1 MSMTDKEFPV
11 RSPNGEH
18 PPRTERAD
26 RRDLAEAIERGGGLD
41 VSALLARAGAAVT
54 TETAAVER
62 PGEWDLESLTTAITR
77 VANRFTAET
86 IGPETDFF
94 DGGGTSI
101 AAVQFVAA
109 LAAELDVHLDLD
121 DVFADARPRRLAQRR
136 LGAATQASESE
147 RPVLVADSVDD
158 EFAQLMSDVA
168 GADRLPSVEPPD
180 RVVPRRV
187 LLTGATGFLGSHLL
201 LDLLR
206 GSDAH
211 VVCLVRARDD
221 AAGLD
226 RLAEALT
233 RYQLPWSAEVRRRV
247 TVLTGDLR
255 EPDLGLS
262 GERWAGLAEEVD
274 AIVNVG
280 AAVDFLRG
288 YRSLRRGNVLGPLT
302 LARLAATGRPKPLHH
317 VSSIAVFNELG
328 RTSMG
333 EDDPVANIGKLVIGY
348 DRTKW
353 AAEAVMRR
361 AREHGLVVTVLR
373 PGGIGGH
380 RETGAHNPRDL
391 NSGIIA
397 ALSRFGT
404 VPALRNLHV
413 APVDWVSKV
422 AAAIVCAPTAW
433 GHNYHLTGTPTA
445 LEQMLGES
453 SAIGMDMRV
462 QHWAT
467 WCDEVVE
474 RIRTEPVPELESLAQ
489 VLQSPIARHPLETMA
504 SVPAATDERTR
515 AFLRAHN
522 LPEPVRY
529 GAQAQR
535 KTLEML
541 ASTGLARLPQ
551 PQDPPYLWFSE
562 TLVGTIGPAQAAAD
576 TSCTLN
582 LRLSIASTH
591 QLAAGRTVDVS
602 GELRCALLHD
612 EPLTVTGVA
621 SVRPHD
627 GIPIRH
633 GLKHP
638 LMHYRLTL
646 READGG
652 TWWLSGYKHA
662 EARRAVIRQARTLTI
677 ELGREGEP
685 AGFAGE
691 VAVPLETYLRDQI
704 DGIQVDPRLSE
715 RQRRTAK
722 LLWLSWFG
730 SQLGKGLLEP
740 ALRVGTELLDLRRN
754 AKEFR

>member
-1 MSMTDKEFPV
+1 MTSSDKELRV

-18 PPRTERAD
+18 PPHTERAD
-26 RRDLAEAIERGGGLD
+26 RRALAEAIESGGGLD
-41 VSALLARAGAAVT
+41 VSALLARAGGPVRT
-54 TETAAVER
+54 TTAIAR
-62 PGEWDLESLTTAITR
+62 SGEWSAESLTTAMTA
-77 VANRFTAET
+77 VANRFTAEP

-94 DGGGTSI
+94 DGGGTSV

-109 LAAELDVHLDLD
+109 LAGELDVHLDLD
-121 DVFADARPRRLAQRR
+121 DVFADARPRRLAQRW
-136 LGAATQASESE
+136 LGVRAESAE
-147 RPVLVADSVDD
+147 TDRPVVATAAVDD
-158 EFAQLMSDVA
+158 DFAQLMSDVA
-168 GADRLPSVEPPD
+168 GADRLPLVDPPD
-180 RVVPRRV
+180 RVVPRCI

-206 GSDAH
+206 GSDAQ
-211 VVCLVRARDD
+211 VVCLVRAQDD
-221 AAGLD
+221 ADALD
-226 RLAEALT
+226 RLAAALT
-233 RYQLPWSAEVRRRV
+233 RFLLPWSPEVRRRV

-255 EPDLGLS
+255 EPNLGLS
-262 GERWAGLAEEVD
+262 DERWAALADEVD

-288 YRSLRRGNVLGPLT
+288 YRSLRRANVLGPLT

-328 RTSMG
+328 ISAMG

-433 GHNYHLTGTPTA
+433 GRNYHLTGTPTT

-453 SAIGMDMRV
+453 AAIGMDMRV
-462 QHWAT
+462 QHWAA

-474 RIRTEPVPELESLAQ
+474 RISTEPVPELESLAQ
-489 VLQSPIARHPLETMA
+489 VLRSPVARHPLETMA

-522 LPEPVRY
+522 LPAPIRY

-535 KTLEML
+535 KTLELL
-541 ASTGLARLPQ
+541 ADTGMARLPQ
-551 PQDPPYLWFSE
+551 SQDTPYLWFSE
-562 TLVGTIGPAQAAAD
+562 TLAGTLGPVGAPAD
-576 TSCTLN
+576 TSCALR
-582 LRLSIASTH
+582 LRLSIGSTH
-591 QLAAGRTVDVS
+591 QLVAGRTVDVS

-612 EPLTVTGVA
+612 EPLTVSGA
-621 SVRPHD
+621 LSVRPHD

-633 GLKHP
+633 GLEHP
-638 LMHYRLTL
+638 LMHYRLSL
-646 READGG
+646 RDADGG
-652 TWWLSGYKHA
+652 TWWLSGYKYA
-662 EARRAVIRQARTLTI
+662 GARRTVIRQARTLTV
-677 ELGREGEP
+677 ELGRDNEP
-685 AGFAGE
+685 ASVAGE
-691 VAVPLETYLRDQI
+691 VAVPLDTYLRDQI
-704 DGIQVDPRLSE
+704 DGIHVDPRLSE

-754 AKEFR
+754 AKELR

>member
-1 MSMTDKEFPV
+1 MTMADKEFPV
-11 RSPNGEH
+11 RSPNGGY
-18 PPRTERAD
+18 PPPAERAD

-41 VSALLARAGAAVT
+41 VSALLARAGGDVATATAAIARPGAWDT
-54 TETAAVER
+54 DSLTAAV
-62 PGEWDLESLTTAITR
+62 IQ
-77 VANRFTAET
+77 VADRFTVEPL
-86 IGPETDFF
+86 GPDTDFF
-94 DGGGTSI
+94 DGGGTSV
-101 AAVQFVAA
+101 AAVRFVAA
-109 LAAELDVHLDLD
+109 LARELDVHFELD
-121 DVFADARPRRLAQRR
+121 DVFADARPRRLAQRW
-136 LGAATQASESE
+136 LGARAEATE
-147 RPVLVADSVDD
+147 RETPSPVADTVDD
-158 EFAQLMSDVA
+158 ELAQLMADVA
-168 GADRLPSVEPPD
+168 GADRLPFTDPPE
-180 RVVPRRV
+180 RVAPRRV

-221 AAGLD
+221 ADAVD
-226 RLAEALT
+226 RLAAALT
-233 RYQLPWSAEVRRRV
+233 RFLLPWSPEVRRRV
-247 TVLTGDLR
+247 TVLPGDLR
-255 EPDLGLS
+255 EPNLGLS
-262 GERWAGLAEEVD
+262 EKAWAALADEID

-328 RTSMG
+328 IASMG

-353 AAEAVMRR
+353 AAEAVLRR

-433 GHNYHLTGTPTA
+433 GHNYHLTGTPTT

-453 SAIGMDMRV
+453 AAIGMDMRV
-462 QHWAT
+462 RHWAA

-489 VLQSPIARHPLETMA
+489 VLGSPTARHPLETMA

-522 LPEPVRY
+522 LPQPVRY
-529 GAQAQR
+529 AARSQH

-541 ASTGLARLPQ
+541 AGTGLARLPR
-551 PQDPPYLWFSE
+551 PEDPPYLWFAE
-562 TLVGTIGPAQAAAD
+562 TLVGTIGPVDAAAD
-576 TSCTLN
+576 SSCTLN

-591 QLAAGRTVDVS
+591 QLVAGRTVDVG
-602 GELRCALLHD
+602 GELRCARLHD
-612 EPLTVTGVA
+612 GPLTVSGVA

-627 GIPIRH
+627 GIPMRH

-638 LMHYRLTL
+638 LMHYRLSL
-646 READGG
+646 RDADGG
-652 TWWLSGYKHA
+652 TWWLSGYKYA
-662 EARRAVIRQARTLTI
+662 EARRTIIRQARTLTV
-677 ELGREGEP
+677 ELGREDQP
-685 AGFAGE
+685 ASLAGE
-691 VAVPLETYLRDQI
+691 VAVPLHTYLHDQI

-754 AKEFR
+754 AKESR

>member
-1 MSMTDKEFPV
+1 MRGV
-11 RSPNGEH
+11 NGEY
-18 PPRTERAD
+18 PRAD

-41 VSALLARAGAAVT
+41 VASLLARAGGAAR
-54 TETAAVER
+54 TAPPAVER
-62 PGEWDLESLTTAITR
+62 PREWDVESLTAAVTR

-86 IGPETDFF
+86 VGPDTDFF
-94 DGGGTSI
+94 DGGGTSV

-109 LAAELDVHLDLD
+109 LAGELGVHLELD
-121 DVFADARPRRLAQRR
+121 DVFADARPRRLAQRW
-136 LGAATQASESE
+136 LGSPTTGQATTVAAPET
-147 RPVLVADSVDD
+147 VD
-158 EFAQLMSDVA
+158 EQLAQIMSDVA
-168 GADRLPSVEPPD
+168 GADRLPFVDPPQ

-211 VVCLVRARDD
+211 VVCLIRVQDE
-221 AAGLD
+221 AAALD
-226 RLAEALT
+226 RLAAALT
-233 RYQLPWSAEVRRRV
+233 RFLLPWSAEVRRRV

-255 EPDLGLS
+255 EPCLGLTE
-262 GERWAGLAEEVD
+262 ERWATLAEEID
-274 AIVNVG
+274 AIVNVA

-288 YRSLRRGNVLGPLT
+288 YPSLRSGNVLGPLT

-328 RTSMG
+328 IAAMG
-333 EDDPVANIGKLVIGY
+333 EDDPVANVGKLVIGY

-353 AAEAVMRR
+353 AAEAVLRR
-361 AREHGLVVTVLR
+361 AREHGVVVTVLR

-422 AAAIVCAPTAW
+422 AAAIVCAPDAW
-433 GHNYHLTGTPTA
+433 GHNYHLTGTPTT

-453 SAIGMDMRV
+453 AAIGLDMRV
-462 QHWAT
+462 QHWAA

-489 VLQSPIARHPLETMA
+489 VLQSPVARHPLETMA
-504 SVPAATDERTR
+504 SAPAAGDERTR

-529 GAQAQR
+529 GAQSQR

-541 ASTGLARLPQ
+541 AGAGLARLPQ
-551 PQDPPYLWFSE
+551 PEDTPYLWFTE
-562 TLVGTIGPAQAAAD
+562 TLVGTLGPVDATAD
-576 TSCTLN
+576 TSCALT

-591 QLAAGRTVDVS
+591 QLVAGRTVDVS
-602 GELRCALLHD
+602 GEMRCARLHD
-612 EPLTVTGVA
+612 EPLTVSGA
-621 SVRPHD
+621 LSVRPHD
-627 GIPIRH
+627 GIPLRH
-633 GLKHP
+633 GWQHP
-638 LMHYRLTL
+638 LMHYRLSL
-646 READGG
+646 RDAEGG
-652 TWWLSGYKHA
+652 AWWLSGYKYA
-662 EARRAVIRQARTLTI
+662 EARRTVVRQARTLTV
-677 ELGREGEP
+677 ELGRATSP
-685 AGFAGE
+685 AS
-691 VAVPLETYLRDQI
+691 LEIGRAH
-704 DGIQVDPRLSE
+704 V
-715 RQRRTAK
+715 
-722 LLWLSWFG
+722 
-730 SQLGKGLLEP
+730 
-740 ALRVGTELLDLRRN
+740 
-754 AKEFR
+754 

>member
-1 MSMTDKEFPV
+1 MIMADKEVPV
-11 RSPNGEH
+11 RSPNGEYSS
-18 PPRTERAD
+18 RVERAD

-41 VSALLARAGAAVT
+41 VSALLARAGGDAPPA
-54 TETAAVER
+54 TAAIER
-62 PGEWDLESLTTAITR
+62 RGEWDLESLTAAVTR

-86 IGPETDFF
+86 VGPETDFF
-94 DGGGTSI
+94 DGGATSV

-109 LAAELDVHLDLD
+109 LARELDVHLELD
-121 DVFADARPRRLAQRR
+121 DVFADARPRRLAQRW
-136 LGAATQASESE
+136 LGARRDSTEHEPSVPAS
-147 RPVLVADSVDD
+147 DSVDD

-168 GADRLPSVEPPD
+168 GADRLPLVDPPQ

-187 LLTGATGFLGSHLL
+187 LLTGSTGFLGSHLL

-211 VVCLVRARDD
+211 VVCLVRAQDETD
-221 AAGLD
+221 GLD
-226 RLAEALT
+226 RLAAALT
-233 RYQLPWSAEVRRRV
+233 RFLLPWSPEVRRRV

-255 EPDLGLS
+255 EPNLGLS
-262 GERWAGLAEEVD
+262 EERWAALANEID

-317 VSSIAVFNELG
+317 ISSIAVFNELG
-328 RTSMG
+328 IASMG

-422 AAAIVCAPTAW
+422 AAAIVCAPGAW
-433 GHNYHLTGTPTA
+433 GHNYHLTGTPAT

-453 SAIGMDMRV
+453 AAIGMDMRV
-462 QHWAT
+462 QHWAA

-489 VLQSPIARHPLETMA
+489 VLQSPVARHPLETMA
-504 SVPAATDERTR
+504 SVPAATDDRTR

-529 GAQAQR
+529 GAQSQR

-541 ASTGLARLPQ
+541 AGTGLARLPQ
-551 PQDPPYLWFSE
+551 PRDAPYLWFTE
-562 TLVGTIGPAQAAAD
+562 TLAGALGAVDVPAD

-591 QLAAGRTVDVS
+591 QLVAGRTVDVG
-602 GELRCALLHD
+602 GELRCARLHD
-612 EPLTVTGVA
+612 EPLTVSGVL

-633 GLKHP
+633 GLRHP
-638 LMHYRLTL
+638 LMHYRLSL
-646 READGG
+646 RDADGG
-652 TWWLSGYKHA
+652 TWWLSGYKYA
-662 EARRAVIRQARTLTI
+662 EARRTLIRQARTLTV

-685 AGFAGE
+685 ASLSGE

-730 SQLGKGLLEP
+730 AQLGKGLLEP

-754 AKEFR
+754 AKESR

>member
-1 MSMTDKEFPV
+1 MIMADKEFPV
-11 RSPNGEH
+11 HSANGES
-18 PPRTERAD
+18 PRAD

-41 VSALLARAGAAVT
+41 VAALLARAGGEAPT
-54 TETAAVER
+54 TTAATER
-62 PGEWDLESLTTAITR
+62 PGEWDLDSLTAAVTQ

-86 IGPETDFF
+86 VGPETDFF
-94 DGGGTSI
+94 DGGGTSV
-101 AAVQFVAA
+101 AAVQLVAT
-109 LAAELDVHLDLD
+109 LAGELGVQLDLD
-121 DVFADARPRRLAQRR
+121 DVFADARPRRLAQRW
-136 LGAATQASESE
+136 LGAHPEAA
-147 RPVLVADSVDD
+147 RPVTTVAAPDAVD
-158 EFAQLMSDVA
+158 EQLAQLMSDVA
-168 GADRLPSVEPPD
+168 GAHRLPFADPPE

-211 VVCLVRARDD
+211 VVCLIRAQDE
-221 AAGLD
+221 AAALD
-226 RLAEALT
+226 RLAAAL
-233 RYQLPWSAEVRRRV
+233 RRFLLPWSAEVRRRV

-262 GERWAGLAEEVD
+262 EDRWATLAQDVD

-288 YRSLRRGNVLGPLT
+288 YRSLRSGNVLGPLT

-328 RTSMG
+328 IAAMG
-333 EDDPVANIGKLVIGY
+333 EDDPVANVGKLVIGY

-361 AREHGLVVTVLR
+361 AREHGVVVTVLR

-422 AAAIVCAPTAW
+422 AAAIVCAPSAW
-433 GHNYHLTGTPTA
+433 GHNYHLTGTPTT

-453 SAIGMDMRV
+453 AAIGLDMRV
-462 QHWAT
+462 QHWAA

-489 VLQSPIARHPLETMA
+489 VLQSHVARHPLETMA
-504 SVPAATDERTR
+504 SAPAAGDERTR

-529 GAQAQR
+529 GAQSQR

-541 ASTGLARLPQ
+541 AGTGLARLPQ
-551 PQDPPYLWFSE
+551 PEDTPYLWFTE
-562 TLVGTIGPAQAAAD
+562 TLVGTLGPVDAAAD

-602 GELRCALLHD
+602 GEIRCARLHD
-612 EPLTVTGVA
+612 EPLTVSGVL

-627 GIPIRH
+627 GIPVRH
-633 GLKHP
+633 GWKHP
-638 LMHYRLTL
+638 LMHYRLSL
-646 READGG
+646 RDAEGG
-652 TWWLSGYKHA
+652 AWWLSGYKYA
-662 EARRAVIRQARTLTI
+662 EARRTVVRQARTLTV
-677 ELGREGEP
+677 ELGRTGEP
-685 AGFAGE
+685 ASLSGE

-704 DGIQVDPRLSE
+704 DGIHVDPRLSE

-754 AKEFR
+754 AKESR

>member
-1 MSMTDKEFPV
+1 MTVADKEFSV

-18 PPRTERAD
+18 PPHAERAD
-26 RRDLAEAIERGGGLD
+26 RRALAEAIESGGGLD
-41 VSALLARAGAAVT
+41 VSALLARAGGPVTTRTAMESPGRWSPESLTAAVT
-54 TETAAVER
+54 
-62 PGEWDLESLTTAITR
+62 G

-94 DGGGTSI
+94 DGGGTSV
-101 AAVQFVAA
+101 AAVEFVAA
-109 LAAELDVHLDLD
+109 LATELDVHLDLD
-121 DVFADARPRRLAQRR
+121 DVFADARPRRLAQRW
-136 LGAATQASESE
+136 LSAHPPSTE
-147 RPVLVADSVDD
+147 RDLPVAETVAVDE

-168 GADRLPSVEPPD
+168 GADRLPLVDPPD
-180 RVVPRRV
+180 RVVPRCI

-206 GSDAH
+206 SSDAQ
-211 VVCLVRARDD
+211 VVCLVRAQDD
-221 AAGLD
+221 ADALD
-226 RLAEALT
+226 RLAAALT
-233 RYQLPWSAEVRRRV
+233 RFLLPWSPEVRRRV
-247 TVLTGDLR
+247 TVLPGDLR
-255 EPDLGLS
+255 EPNLGLS
-262 GERWAGLAEEVD
+262 EQRWAALADEVD

-288 YRSLRRGNVLGPLT
+288 YRSLRRANVLGPLT

-328 RTSMG
+328 IAAMG

-433 GHNYHLTGTPTA
+433 GHNYHLTGTPTT

-453 SAIGMDMRV
+453 AAIGMDMRV
-462 QHWAT
+462 QHWAA

-489 VLQSPIARHPLETMA
+489 VLRSPIARHPLETMA

-515 AFLRAHN
+515 AFLRAHH
-522 LPEPVRY
+522 LPAPIRY
-529 GAQAQR
+529 GAQSQR

-541 ASTGLARLPQ
+541 AGTGAARLPQ
-551 PQDPPYLWFSE
+551 PEDAPYLWFSE
-562 TLVGTIGPAQAAAD
+562 TLAGTLGPAGAPAG

-591 QLAAGRTVDVS
+591 QLVAGRTVDVS
-602 GELRCALLHD
+602 GELRCTLLHD
-612 EPLTVTGVA
+612 APLTVTGA
-621 SVRPHD
+621 LSVRPHD

-638 LMHYRLTL
+638 LMHYRLSL
-646 READGG
+646 RDADGG
-652 TWWLSGYKHA
+652 TWWLSGYKYA
-662 EARRAVIRQARTLTI
+662 EARRTLIRQARTLTV
-677 ELGREGEP
+677 ELGRDGEP

-691 VAVPLETYLRDQI
+691 VAVPLDTYLRDQI
-704 DGIQVDPRLSE
+704 DGIHVDPRLSE

-740 ALRVGTELLDLRRN
+740 ALRLGTELLDLRRN